1 MSLEANFNKRLVDLL
16 EEKRVVVS
24 CDGEKGFEEVAR
36 VEVRVLLPAE
46 PQNFFH
52 GLHRHPPTGPTVR

>member
-1 MSLEANFNKRLVDLL
+1 VSLKAYLNKRLVDLL
-16 EEKRVVVS
+16 EEKRVVVWY
-24 CDGEKGFEEVAR
+24 DGEKAFEEVAR

-52 GLHRHPPTGPTVR
+52 GLHRHAPTGPTVR